1 MCHIRNN
8 CPVVYNGSTKTFFQ
22 WKAFLATTNFEKSD
36 TIVKAIKDSL
46 VRFELPIQNLRDQT
60 YNGGSNMMGKKS
72 GLALQIL
79 KEPPKALIT
88 HCHGHWLSLYIKD
101 TNKQCRIPSKT
112 MGTTGEIIVLITPM
126 LGAINENIKLSSDGN
141 K

>member
-1 MCHIRNN
+1 ME
-8 CPVVYNGSTKTFFQ
+8 G
-22 WKAFLATTNFEKSD
+22 FLGYYELPNIKRD

-60 YNGGSNMMGKKS
+60 YDGGSNMVGKKS
-72 GLALQIL
+72 GVVLQIL
-79 KEPPKALIT
+79 KEQPKALIT
-88 HCHGHWLSLYIKD
+88 HCHDHWLSLYIKD
-101 TNKQCRIPSKT
+101 TNKQCRILSKT

-126 LGAINENIKLSSDGN
+126 LGVINENIKLSSDGN